1 MTDTRKE
8 YQDWLDK
15 CPLTLFGGEFQVS
28 EMSWQA
34 CQQLNNTRIADLE
47 ATIRNMAAVIELQR
61 KPLAD
66 MVGMMDSG
74 DEHGFGSPWHK
85 SATEA
90 LALTAD
96 GVELV
101 EVTHLKFRAVLYGG
115 NHEHGPESHE
125 WLEQCSKGDVGD
137 DGLEA
142 FPVYTIKQKP

>member
-28 EMSWQA
+28 EISWQA

-47 ATIRNMAAVIELQR
+47 ATIRNMAAVIAKKDAALKFYADLGKYDDQVCCG
-61 KPLAD
+61 LAQW
-66 MVGMMDSG
+66 SG
-74 DEHGFGSPWHK
+74 NPNEPPECCGLPVNSIAVDNGK
-85 SATEA
+85 LAQEA

-101 EVTHLKFRAVLYGG
+101 EVDPADYDAMYMLSEGIKL
-115 NHEHGPESHE
+115 
-125 WLEQCSKGDVGD
+125 
-137 DGLEA
+137 
-142 FPVYTIKQKP
+142 YTIKQKP